1 MRSKQAGKVGLG
13 ILLMLAA
20 GAALVV
26 IYSMRPPEGIGDAV
40 RIISKG
46 QDYIREPYYQV
57 LLGVAGVTALIG
69 TILFIVG
76 LTGRK

>member
-1 MRSKQAGKVGLG
+1 MQKKQAGKVAVGV
-13 ILLMLAA
+13 LLMLAA
-20 GAALVV
+20 GAALFV

-46 QDYIREPYYQV
+46 QDYIKEPYYQV
-57 LLGVAGVTALIG
+57 LMGLAGVTALIG